1 MITVFEP
8 VLVIRSVL
16 DDPERDC
23 GLESDLGGYL
33 DSRDEEYRGFE
44 VDRSRYRLCE
54 LSLCELSRLRD
65 LEGSLRYELEGV
77 LPLRSGDRDSVRVL

>member
-23 GLESDLGGYL
+23 GLGSDLDGYL
-33 DSRDEEYRGFE
+33 ESRDDGYRE
-44 VDRSRYRLCE
+44 LELDRSRYR
-54 LSLCELSRLRD
+54 LCELSRLRD

>member
-23 GLESDLGGYL
+23 GLESDLDGYL
-33 DSRDEEYRGFE
+33 ESRDEEYRE
-44 VDRSRYRLCE
+44 LELDRSRYR
-54 LSLCELSRLRD
+54 LCELSRLRD